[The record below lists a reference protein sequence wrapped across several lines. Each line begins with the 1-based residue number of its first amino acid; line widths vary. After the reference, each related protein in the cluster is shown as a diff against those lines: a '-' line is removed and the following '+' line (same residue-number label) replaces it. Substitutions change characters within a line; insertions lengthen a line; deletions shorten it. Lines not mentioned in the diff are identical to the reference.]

1 MVASPSN
8 QARIE
13 QLEKGIEEL
22 RTTLGEQVAT
32 TVNNATRS
40 LQRKGVEGSGAGRNE
55 GFGYGSGLGSGTGSG
70 RGFGFGSGR
79 FGDPVGGNWKVKK
92 LDLPVFDGM
101 NPDGWILRAERYF
114 HFYRLGEEESLEA
127 AVVSLDGDALLWFQW
142 EDRRRPIRNWT
153 ELKSMLLRQFRPSSI
168 GSLQEQWLHHQ
179 QQTDVV
185 EYRRRFIELMAPLTG
200 VPEEI
205 ALAQFIN
212 GLKDEIKTEVRV
224 LGPINL
230 DHAMEL
236 AVKVEEKLRCNGN
249 CKASGV
255 STNPFK
261 SGTWYSTSSKSQSS
275 FPSSSSRSV
284 SVYSQSSS
292 SPSSP
297 SGRSMSNLPVAKPMG
312 EFRRLTEKELQTK
325 REKGECFRCEE
336 KWSTGHRCKKRE
348 LSVILMQGEVGETEQ
363 GGNDELGEEGLVV
376 LPSEDEEIPPEISLN
391 SVVGIT
397 NPKTLKLRGEVLGK
411 DVVVMVDPGATHNF
425 ISTNTV
431 KKLGLSV
438 VKTGKFGVSL
448 GNGEMAGGEGECKGV
463 MVHLPTITV
472 VEDFLPLD
480 LGNSDVILGVAWLEK
495 LGTVITNW
503 KTQTLKFMVGGE
515 QVTVQGDPSLGRSL
529 ISLKAMLKTLK
540 KEGKGF
546 LVELNEL
553 SANKQP
559 EAEEK
564 GKHEVPVF
572 LSTTLQNYETV
583 FEMPPGLPP
592 SRGHE
597 HGITL
602 KEGTYPVGVRPYR
615 YSQAQKNEIEAL
627 VRDMLHAGI
636 IQPSNSPFSSP
647 VILVKKKNGSWRF
660 CVDYRALNKV
670 TVADKFPI
678 PVIDELLD
686 ELHGAKN
693 FSKLD
698 LQSGYHQIRV
708 KAGDVTKRL
717 SEHMRGI
724 TNS

>member
-1 MVASPSN
+1 
-8 QARIE
+8 
-13 QLEKGIEEL
+13 
-22 RTTLGEQVAT
+22 
-32 TVNNATRS
+32 
-40 LQRKGVEGSGAGRNE
+40 
-55 GFGYGSGLGSGTGSG
+55 
-70 RGFGFGSGR
+70 
-79 FGDPVGGNWKVKK
+79 
-92 LDLPVFDGM
+92 
-101 NPDGWILRAERYF
+101 
-114 HFYRLGEEESLEA
+114 
-127 AVVSLDGDALLWFQW
+127 
-142 EDRRRPIRNWT
+142 
-153 ELKSMLLRQFRPSSI
+153 
-168 GSLQEQWLHHQ
+168 
-179 QQTDVV
+179 
-185 EYRRRFIELMAPLTG
+185 MAPLTG

-249 CKASGV
+249 RKASGV

-312 EFRRLTEKELQTK
+312 EFRRLTEKELQAK
-325 REKGECFRCEE
+325 REKGECFRV
-336 KWSTGHRCKKRE
+336 R
-348 LSVILMQGEVGETEQ
+348 LGETEQ

-425 ISTNTV
+425 ISTNAV

-448 GNGEMAGGEGECKGV
+448 GNGEMAGGEGECNRV

-540 KEGKGF
+540 KEEKGF

-559 EAEEK
+559 GAKEK

-583 FEMPPGLPP
+583 FEIPPGLPP

-602 KEGTYPVGVRPYR
+602 KEGTDPVSVRPYR

-627 VRDMLHAGI
+627 VWDMLHAGI

-678 PVIDELLD
+678 PVIDEILD
-686 ELHGAKN
+686 ELHGAKF

-708 KAGDVTKRL
+708 KAGDVTKTAFRTHEGHYEFLVMPFGLKNAPATFQALMNTVFMPYLRRFVLVFFDDILVYSPDATQHQRHLATVLQTLQEHQLYANKDKCEFGQTQLAYLGHVISDQGVVVDGRL
-717 SEHMRGI
+717 TGYYRKFIAGYATIAHPLTDQMKRDHFGWTENATASFELLKRSLAQAPILAMPNFNKAFIVETDASSFGLGVVLL
-724 TNS
+724 